1 MNYVL
6 NTITFLL
13 LSVNGDVIYLDH
25 KFDPKKYN
33 CETYYESKTTYF
45 DKSKFHLKIIFL
57 LIITLSNLIHFI
69 IQLKVE
75 LIILPKSFIFMD
87 KFN

>member
-25 KFDPKKYN
+25 KFDPRKYN

-45 DKSKFHLKIIFL
+45 DKSNTRIFNQYKAYTFGYICSDIEFHDLYDPDSLTKFYK
-57 LIITLSNLIHFI
+57 
-69 IQLKVE
+69 KR
-75 LIILPKSFIFMD
+75 
-87 KFN
+87 

>member
-25 KFDPKKYN
+25 KFDPRKYN
-33 CETYYESKTTYF
+33 CETYYELKTTYF
-45 DKSKFHLKIIFL
+45 DKSNTRIF
-57 LIITLSNLIHFI
+57 N
-69 IQLKVE
+69 Q
-75 LIILPKSFIFMD
+75 
-87 KFN
+87 

>member
-1 MNYVL
+1 MNYVF

-45 DKSKFHLKIIFL
+45 DKSNTRIFNQYKAYTFGYICSDIEFYDL
-57 LIITLSNLIHFI
+57 YDPDS
-69 IQLKVE
+69 
-75 LIILPKSFIFMD
+75 
-87 KFN
+87 

>member
-25 KFDPKKYN
+25 KFDPRKYN

-45 DKSKFHLKIIFL
+45 DKSNTRIFNQYKAYTFGYICSDIEFYDL
-57 LIITLSNLIHFI
+57 YDHDS
-69 IQLKVE
+69 
-75 LIILPKSFIFMD
+75 
-87 KFN
+87 

>member
-45 DKSKFHLKIIFL
+45 EKSNACFILKQNDVISRNDKPFSNIFL
-57 LIITLSNLIHFI
+57 SSAISY
-69 IQLKVE
+69 
-75 LIILPKSFIFMD
+75 
-87 KFN
+87 